1 MTELLVTTG
10 AELTVMSVLV
20 RVLWI
25 RVDRID
31 RKLNNGIS
39 ERLAR
44 LEGHIETLE
53 NK

>member
-1 MTELLVTTG
+1 MTELLITTG
-10 AELTVMSVLV
+10 AEITVITVLV
-20 RVLWI
+20 RVLWV

-44 LEGHIETLE
+44 VEGRLEALE
-53 NK
+53 K